1 MMEYTLKWILALMM
15 VTLIMTGSPEARA
28 ENIRPFSYDR
38 EVGLLIGE
46 PTGLSGKLW
55 TGSTTAFDVG
65 VAWSF
70 RKDGH
75 MHLHAD
81 YLYHN
86 FSYLESDR
94 GYVPVYLG
102 IGGRVR
108 FCEHDKSE
116 VGLRFVAGVEY
127 YDDEFPFTVFLEIA
141 PVLDLAPE
149 TEMDFNGGLGVR
161 YLF

>member
-1 MMEYTLKWILALMM
+1 MNCKLKWIPAAIAIAAILTCSA
-15 VTLIMTGSPEARA
+15 GARA
-28 ENIRPFSYDR
+28 DDIRPFSDDR
-38 EVGLLIGE
+38 EVGLIIGE

-108 FCEHDKSE
+108 FWEHDKSE